1 MHRRLLWQIVNV
13 PGASEVFTEGF
24 ITYSNQSKIKYLGV
38 NTDTL
43 ADYGAVSEQTAK
55 EMAIGAVKAS
65 GSNVSIAVTG
75 IAGPGGGTASKLL
88 VWYILHAAY
97 LIKYL

>member
-1 MHRRLLWQIVNV
+1 MYRV
-13 PGASEVFTEGF
+13 PL
-24 ITYSNQSKIKYLGV
+24 KYLQKALLLILINQNKIPGV

-65 GSNVSIAVTG
+65 GSNVV
-75 IAGPGGGTASKLL
+75 
-88 VWYILHAAY
+88 
-97 LIKYL
+97 